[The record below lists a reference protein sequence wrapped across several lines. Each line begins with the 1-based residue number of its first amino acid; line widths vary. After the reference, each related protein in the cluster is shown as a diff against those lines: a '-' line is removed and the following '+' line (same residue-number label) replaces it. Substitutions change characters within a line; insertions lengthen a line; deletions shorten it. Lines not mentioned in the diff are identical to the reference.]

1 MFSVPT
7 LGKTKSAGVKIAAR
21 KVQMRLLRKFPKAK
35 TGKYWDRLCE
45 QTVHSWDYVTY

>member
-7 LGKTKSAGVKIAAR
+7 LDKTKSAALKIAAR
-21 KVQMRLLRKFPKAK
+21 KVQMRLLTKFPKAK

-45 QTVHSWDYVTY
+45 QTVHCWNYVTC